1 MKDKFGREINYLRLS
16 VTKRCNLSCSYCGGK
31 KNSDTAEL
39 TKEEITALTE
49 VFAEKG
55 IKKVRLTGGEPL
67 MREDIAD
74 IAESIKSVKGIETLY
89 ITTNGILLSE
99 KAKALKEAGVDGVN
113 ISLDTLDSEMY
124 KALTGEDSLGRVLSG
139 IESALSE
146 NFKRVRINSVLV
158 RNKNDGE
165 AQKLIL
171 LAKENKL
178 DVRFIELMPFSSQGE
193 NEKLLVTTA
202 ELLERFPFLT
212 PDGKKEEGAAKYYTA
227 EGYSGRIGFISPR
240 SAKFCSSCNRIRVLS
255 DGKIKP
261 CLGNSI
267 TFDVRDIIFDKEKL
281 SRRIDEIIFDK
292 PASHHFEDGEKF
304 RNLSLIGG

>member
-31 KNSDTAEL
+31 KNTDTAEL
-39 TKEEITALTE
+39 TKEEITALIE
-49 VFAEKG
+49 AFAEKG

-67 MREDIAD
+67 MREDISD
-74 IAESIKSVKGIETLY
+74 IAKAVKRINGIEALY

-99 KAKALKEAGVDGVN
+99 KAKSLKEAGVDGVN
-113 ISLDTLDSEMY
+113 ISLDTLDREMY
-124 KALTGEDSLGRVLSG
+124 KSLTGEDGLGRVLAG
-139 IESALSE
+139 IESALAE
-146 NFKRVRINSVLV
+146 NFGRVRINSVLV
-158 RNKNDGE
+158 REKNDSE
-165 AQKLIL
+165 AEKLIA
-171 LAKENKL
+171 LARDKRL

-202 ELLERFPFLT
+202 ELLERFPFLS
-212 PDGKKEEGAAKYYTA
+212 PEEKKEEGAAEYYTA
-227 EGYSGRIGFISPR
+227 EGFSGRIGFISPR

-261 CLGNSI
+261 CLGNSSAY
-267 TFDVRDIIFDKEKL
+267 DVRDIIFDKERL
-281 SRRIDEIIFDK
+281 SQRIDEIICNK

>member
-31 KNSDTAEL
+31 KTADINEL
-39 TKEEITALTE
+39 TKEEITALVE
-49 VFAEKG
+49 AFSEKG

-74 IAESIKSVKGIETLY
+74 IAKAVKNIKGIESLY

-99 KAKALKEAGVDGVN
+99 KAKSLKEAGVDGVN
-113 ISLDTLDSEMY
+113 ISLDTLDREMY
-124 KALTGEDSLGRVLSG
+124 KALTGEDGLERVLSG

-146 NFKRVRINSVLV
+146 NFTRVRINSVLV

-165 AQKLIL
+165 AERLIL
-171 LAKENKL
+171 LARDKKI

-193 NEKLLVTTA
+193 NDKLLITTA
-202 ELLERFPFLT
+202 QLLERFPFLS
-212 PDGKKEEGAAKYYTA
+212 PEERKEEGAAEYYTA
-227 EGYSGRIGFISPR
+227 EGFSGRVGFISPR
-240 SAKFCSSCNRIRVLS
+240 SSKFCSSCNRIRVLS

-261 CLGNSI
+261 CLGNGSVY
-267 TFDVRDIIFDKEKL
+267 DVRDIIFDKERL
-281 SRRIDEIIFDK
+281 SQRIEEIIFNK